1 MAGSVSCVIGV
12 LFAIMGPLFALASI
26 SSAVSWVGVG
36 FGIAGL
42 AAILLG
48 IVLLRIAKHIRRPLI
63 VSADDIGLRW
73 TPPGRG
79 AAEAHIR
86 WSEACSFFLVQYIE
100 TVAGIYRHIAFVLD
114 APDTTLIWD
123 ERTTNKPEILGV
135 SDSLC
140 ALILARTGLP
150 LRDLTGIAVRLTSP
164 RWKPAYASLP
174 EAFWQALPGDDPTLP
189 TLPIPTTRWKVS
201 RPALYVALPMLL
213 LLAALSAV
221 GFILPH

>member
-1 MAGSVSCVIGV
+1 MAI
-12 LFAIMGPLFALASI
+12 
-26 SSAVSWVGVG
+26 G
-36 FGIAGL
+36 FGLVGL

-63 VSADDIGLRW
+63 VSADEIGLRW

-79 AAEAHIR
+79 AAETQIR
-86 WSEACSFFLVQYIE
+86 WSEARSFFVAQYIQ
-100 TVAGIYRHIAFVLD
+100 TVSGIHRHVAFVLD
-114 APDTTLIWD
+114 APDATLIWD
-123 ERTTNKPEILGV
+123 ERTTNKPEVLGV

-140 ALILARTGLP
+140 ALILDRTGLP
-150 LRDLTGIAVRLTSP
+150 LRDLTGIAVKLTAP

-174 EAFWQALPGDDPTLP
+174 EAFWQPLPGDDPTLP
-189 TLPIPTTRWKVS
+189 TLPAPTTHWKLA

-213 LLAALSAV
+213 LLAVLSAV